1 MYSVDFELTTL
12 LFTTFLM
19 GEEVPFVVGLI
30 GKCKLLNYARIEDSN
45 YIFYNIKDNMG

>member
-1 MYSVDFELTTL
+1 VYPVDFELTTL

-19 GEEVPFVVGLI
+19 GEEVR
-30 GKCKLLNYARIEDSN
+30 KKDSN